1 MRKTLL
7 SLSLGLLTSLP
18 AAAEN
23 LLDIYQLA
31 QQNDPVFRA
40 AEQEFFATREV
51 LNQSKALFLP
61 TLNLSAQYEWIRQ
74 DYSDRPDSPYNYD
87 SNGYGLSLNQV
98 IFRND
103 YFVQFKQADLQVAQ
117 ASARLNSAAQDL
129 IVRVADAYFQ
139 VLAAHD
145 NLRFVQ
151 AEKKAIAE
159 QLNQTKQRFKVGL
172 TAITDV
178 HEAQSRY
185 DQSVAQE
192 IEAKNLVAT
201 ARETLREL
209 IGQYPKTLAALA
221 VEVPLTPPDPQDV
234 DEWVRTAEKRSL
246 ALIAAEKA
254 KEIARAEID
263 RRKSGHYPTLDL
275 TASYNHTYTEGG
287 VFTSFTGKTYDDQ
300 RIGLRFNLPIFQGG
314 MVSSQTR
321 QAEYQFARAKEEY
334 IRQKRIT
341 EKNTRTAY
349 LNVLSNISTV
359 KAFKQAL
366 KSTRTALEA
375 TEAGYEVGTRNA
387 VEVLNARREV
397 FRAERDYARSRY
409 NYIVQALRLRQAA
422 GILTESDLEAINRWL
437 QTSADLD
444 K

>member
-1 MRKTLL
+1 MRKILL
-7 SLSLGLLTSLP
+7 SFTLGLLTSLP

-51 LNQSKALFLP
+51 LNQSRALFLP
-61 TLNLSAQYEWIRQ
+61 VLTLSGSYERIYQ
-74 DYSDRPDSPYNYD
+74 DYSTIGKTNYN
-87 SNGYGLSLNQV
+87 NKNYGLSLRQAVFNS
-98 IFRND
+98 D
-103 YFVQFKQADLQVAQ
+103 YFAQYRQADLQVAQ
-117 ASARLNSAAQDL
+117 ASARFNSAAQEL

-139 VLAAHD
+139 VLAALD

-192 IEAKNLVAT
+192 IEARNLVAT
-201 ARETLREL
+201 TRENLREL
-209 IGQYPKTLAALA
+209 IGDHPQTLAGLSA
-221 VEVPLTPPDPQDV
+221 EVPLVRPDPDDV
-234 DEWVRTAEKRSL
+234 DEWVKTAEQRSL
-246 ALIAAEKA
+246 ALIVAEKA
-254 KEIARAEID
+254 REIARAEID
-263 RRKSGHYPTLDL
+263 RRKAGHYPTLDI
-275 TASYNHTYTEGG
+275 TASAGTTITEGG
-287 VFTSFTGKTYDDQ
+287 VFLSFTGRTIDDA
-300 RIGLRFNLPIFQGG
+300 RIGLQLNLPLYQGG
-314 MVSSQTR
+314 LVTSQTR
-321 QAEYQFARAKEEY
+321 QAEYRYAQAREEY
-334 IRQKRIT
+334 IRQKRAT
-341 EKNTRTAY
+341 ERNTRTAY
-349 LNVLSNISTV
+349 LNVISNISTV

-366 KSTRTALEA
+366 KSARTALEA

-387 VEVLNARREV
+387 VEVLNSRREV

-422 GILTESDLEAINRWL
+422 GILTETDLIAINKWL
-437 QTSADLD
+437 QTPADLE

>member
-1 MRKTLL
+1 MRKTLF
-7 SLSLGLLTSLP
+7 SLTLGLSMAFP

-23 LLDIYQLA
+23 LLDVYQLA
-31 QQNDPVFRA
+31 QQHDPVFRA

-51 LNQSKALFLP
+51 REQSRALFLP
-61 TLNLSAQYEWIRQ
+61 TLNLSGQYNWNKQ
-74 DYSDRPDSPYNYD
+74 DYSTTGVQNFESYN
-87 SNGYGLSLNQV
+87 YGLSLNQTL
-98 IFRND
+98 FRND
-103 YFVQFKQADLQVAQ
+103 YFVQYRQANLQVAQ
-117 ASARLNSAAQDL
+117 ASAKFNSAAQDL

-201 ARETLREL
+201 TRENLRDQKSSLPL
-209 IGQYPKTLAALA
+209 I
-221 VEVPLTPPDPQDV
+221 V
-234 DEWVRTAEKRSL
+234 
-246 ALIAAEKA
+246 AEKA
-254 KEIARAEID
+254 REIARAEIE

-275 TASYNHTYTEGG
+275 TASLSHTYTEGG
-287 VFTSFTGKTYDDQ
+287 AFSLFTGKTYDDQ
-300 RIGLRFNLPIFQGG
+300 RIGLQLNLPIYQGG
-314 MVSSQTR
+314 LVTSQTR
-321 QAEYQFARAKEEY
+321 QAEYQFAQAKEEY
-334 IRQKRIT
+334 IRQKRLT

-422 GILTESDLEAINRWL
+422 GILTETDLVAINKWL
-437 QTSADLD
+437 QTAAELD

>member
-1 MRKTLL
+1 MRKILL
-7 SLSLGLLTSLP
+7 SLLLGLATSLP

-23 LLDIYQLA
+23 LLDIYRLA

-40 AEQEFFATREV
+40 AEQEFFATREA
-51 LNQSKALFLP
+51 LNQSRALFLP
-61 TLNLSAQYEWIRQ
+61 VLNLSGKYERINQ
-74 DYSDRPDSPYNYD
+74 DYSTIGKQSYN
-87 SNGYGLSLNQV
+87 SKGYTLSLQQA
-98 IFRND
+98 IFHND
-103 YFVQFKQADLQVAQ
+103 YFAQYRQADLQVAQ
-117 ASARLNSAAQDL
+117 ASARFNSAAQDL

-139 VLAAHD
+139 VLAALD

-192 IEAKNLVAT
+192 IQAKNLVAT
-201 ARETLREL
+201 SRENLREL
-209 IGQYPKTLAALA
+209 IGDYPRSLAALA
-221 VEVPLTPPDPQDV
+221 VEVPLQPPEPNNV
-234 DEWVRTAEKRSL
+234 EEWVKTAEQRSL
-246 ALIAAEKA
+246 ALIVAEKA
-254 KEIARAEID
+254 REIARAEID

-275 TASYNHTYTEGG
+275 TASAGSSSTDGG
-287 VFTSFTGKTYDDQ
+287 AFVSFTGRTVDDA
-300 RIGLRFNLPIFQGG
+300 RIGLQLNLPLYQGG
-314 MVSSQTR
+314 TVVSRTR
-321 QAEYQFARAKEEY
+321 QAEYQFAQAKEEY
-334 IRQKRIT
+334 IRQKRLT
-341 EKNTRTAY
+341 EKSTRTAY
-349 LNVLSNISTV
+349 LNVISNISTV

-366 KSTRTALEA
+366 KSARTALKA

-387 VEVLNARREV
+387 VEVLNSRREV
-397 FRAERDYARSRY
+397 FRAERDYAKSRY

-422 GILTESDLEAINRWL
+422 GILTEADLVAINEWL
-437 QTSADLD
+437 QTLADLD

>member
-1 MRKTLL
+1 MRKTLF
-7 SLSLGLLTSLP
+7 SLTLGLSIAFP

-23 LLDIYQLA
+23 LLDVYQLA
-31 QQNDPVFRA
+31 QQHDPVFRA

-51 LNQSKALFLP
+51 REQSRALFLP
-61 TLNLSAQYEWIRQ
+61 TLNLSGQYNWNKQ
-74 DYSDRPDSPYNYD
+74 DYSTTGVQNFESYNYA
-87 SNGYGLSLNQV
+87 LSLNQTL
-98 IFRND
+98 FRND
-103 YFVQFKQADLQVAQ
+103 YFVQYRQANLQVAQ
-117 ASARLNSAAQDL
+117 ASARFNSAAQDL

-201 ARETLREL
+201 SRENLREL
-209 IGQYPKTLAALA
+209 IGQYPQTLAALA
-221 VEVPLTPPDPQDV
+221 TEVPLSPPDPQDV
-234 DEWVRTAEKRSL
+234 EAWVETAQKSSL
-246 ALIAAEKA
+246 PLIVAEKA
-254 KEIARAEID
+254 REIARAEID

-275 TASYNHTYTEGG
+275 TASLSHTYTEGG
-287 VFTSFTGKTYDDQ
+287 AFSPFTGNTYDDQ
-300 RIGLRFNLPIFQGG
+300 RIGLQLNLPIYQGG
-314 MVSSQTR
+314 LVTSQTR
-321 QAEYQFARAKEEY
+321 QAEYQFAQAKEEY
-334 IRQKRIT
+334 IRQKRLT

-422 GILTESDLEAINRWL
+422 GILTETDLVAINKWL
-437 QTSADLD
+437 QTAAELD

>member
-1 MRKTLL
+1 MRKILL
-7 SLSLGLLTSLP
+7 SFTLGLLTSLP

-51 LNQSKALFLP
+51 LNQSRALFLP
-61 TLNLSAQYEWIRQ
+61 VLTLSGSYERIYQ
-74 DYSDRPDSPYNYD
+74 DYSTIGKTNYN
-87 SNGYGLSLNQV
+87 NKNYGLSLRQAVFNS
-98 IFRND
+98 D
-103 YFVQFKQADLQVAQ
+103 YFAQYRQADLQVAQ
-117 ASARLNSAAQDL
+117 ASARFNSAAQEL

-139 VLAAHD
+139 VLAALD

-151 AEKKAIAE
+151 AEKEAIAE

-192 IEAKNLVAT
+192 IEARNLVAT
-201 ARETLREL
+201 TRENLREL
-209 IGQYPKTLAALA
+209 IGDHPQTLAGLSA
-221 VEVPLTPPDPQDV
+221 EVPLVRPDPDDV
-234 DEWVRTAEKRSL
+234 DEWVKTAEQRSL
-246 ALIAAEKA
+246 ALIVAEKA
-254 KEIARAEID
+254 REIARAEID
-263 RRKSGHYPTLDL
+263 RRKAGHYPTLDI
-275 TASYNHTYTEGG
+275 TASAGTTITEGG
-287 VFTSFTGKTYDDQ
+287 VFLSFTGRTIDDA
-300 RIGLRFNLPIFQGG
+300 RIGLQLNLPLYQGG
-314 MVSSQTR
+314 LVTSQTR
-321 QAEYQFARAKEEY
+321 QAEYRYAQAREEY
-334 IRQKRIT
+334 IRQKRAT
-341 EKNTRTAY
+341 ERNTRTAY
-349 LNVLSNISTV
+349 LNVISNISTV

-366 KSTRTALEA
+366 KSARTALEA

-422 GILTESDLEAINRWL
+422 GILTETDLIAINKWL
-437 QTSADLD
+437 QTPADLE

>member
-1 MRKTLL
+1 MRKILL
-7 SLSLGLLTSLP
+7 SFTLGLLTSLP

-40 AEQEFFATREV
+40 AEQEFFATREA
-51 LNQSKALFLP
+51 LNQSRALFLP
-61 TLNLSAQYEWIRQ
+61 VLTLSGSYERIYQ
-74 DYSDRPDSPYNYD
+74 DYSTIGKTNYN
-87 SNGYGLSLNQV
+87 NKNYGLSLRQAV
-98 IFRND
+98 FHSD
-103 YFVQFKQADLQVAQ
+103 YFAQYRQADLQVAQ
-117 ASARLNSAAQDL
+117 ASARFNSAAQEL

-139 VLAAHD
+139 VLAALD

-192 IEAKNLVAT
+192 IEARNLVAT
-201 ARETLREL
+201 TRENLREL
-209 IGQYPKTLAALA
+209 IGDYPQTLAGLA
-221 VEVPLTPPDPQDV
+221 AEVPLVRPDPDDV
-234 DEWVRTAEKRSL
+234 DEWVKTAEQRSL
-246 ALIAAEKA
+246 ALIVAEKA
-254 KEIARAEID
+254 REIARAEID
-263 RRKSGHYPTLDL
+263 RRKAGHYPTLDI
-275 TASYNHTYTEGG
+275 TASAGTTITEGG
-287 VFTSFTGKTYDDQ
+287 VFLSFTGRTIDDA
-300 RIGLRFNLPIFQGG
+300 RIGLQLNLPLYQGG
-314 MVSSQTR
+314 LVTSQTR
-321 QAEYQFARAKEEY
+321 QAEYRYAQAREEY
-334 IRQKRIT
+334 IRQKRAT
-341 EKNTRTAY
+341 ERNTRTAY
-349 LNVLSNISTV
+349 LNVISNISTV

-366 KSTRTALEA
+366 KSARTALEA

-387 VEVLNARREV
+387 VEVLNSRREV

-422 GILTESDLEAINRWL
+422 GILTETDLIAINKWL
-437 QTSADLD
+437 QTPAELD